1 MALVPWRPFEDL
13 STLRREMDR
22 LFQCF
27 LGEPLGCSGPP
38 ACGHHRRT

>member
-22 LFQCF
+22 LLERFF
-27 LGEPLGCSGPP
+27 GEPVGPERP
-38 ACGHHRRT
+38 AGM